1 MATKLSGLGNLLF
14 VVFRALW
21 TSLVILVPAIGVW
34 VASSLAAYQ
43 NGPVWLVCL
52 AGLLLFPILP
62 GLWDILSELRKKR
75 KRWHHQVL
83 TTWDRLV
90 LRTLLLNLLFLGG
103 LMWARP
109 EAVFTALS
117 SRGDWPLEHVDH
129 PAADALR
136 PYLLGAADGLQW
148 LYEAA
153 HANEFEALLDED
165 GPTPTPAPTPD
176 VEDPW
181 ENPWKQPPTETPTPT
196 PDSGSTDGDTGDAT
210 PPDDAPDERADEDA
224 LWPSSPV
231 VHPAVLAMPASAKE
245 SVRGVG
251 EFLAAAES
259 DPQRRIKAIHDFTA
273 THVAYDV
280 ASYNAGI
287 YPDQSAETVLRT
299 GKGVCAGYAN
309 LMKAIGDVTGDA
321 IVVVGGDSRKRGG
334 EISGEG
340 HAWNAAKIGDRWYL
354 IDATWDAGYVNGD
367 AYTAEYKTDYL
378 FTPPALMGITHYP
391 DDDAWQLRDAPLSRG
406 EFTRQ
411 PMMRPSFFAQGFT
424 LVAPTRSQVTVD
436 GDVELVLGNRRAHHM
451 IAKAVPMAGGAIE
464 RCDVRG
470 AEELRVRC
478 GGLASGTYNIQLYSS
493 PAEFGT
499 FWMVGE
505 LQVNVR

>member
-14 VVFRALW
+14 VVFRVLW
-21 TSLVILVPAIGVW
+21 TSLVILVPTIGVW

-62 GLWDILSELRKKR
+62 GLWDLLSELRKER

-90 LRTLLLNLLFLGG
+90 LRTLVINLIFLGG

-117 SRGDWPLEHVDH
+117 SRGDWPIEQIDH
-129 PAADALR
+129 PVADELR

-153 HANEFEALLDED
+153 HANEYEALVDEEKD
-165 GPTPTPAPTPD
+165 GKTPTPAPAPQD
-176 VEDPW
+176 DDPWEDPW
-181 ENPWKQPPTETPTPT
+181 KRPPETDAPT
-196 PDSGSTDGDTGDAT
+196 DSDTGEAAEG
-210 PPDDAPDERADEDA
+210 PAPADDGA
-224 LWPSSPV
+224 LWPSTPV

-251 EFLAAAES
+251 EFLAAAEP
-259 DPQRRIKAIHDFTA
+259 DPRLRIKAIHDFAA

-280 ASYNAGI
+280 ASYNAGR

-309 LMKAIGDVTGDA
+309 LMKALGEVTGDE
-321 IVVVGGDSRKRGG
+321 IVVVTGDSRKRGG

-340 HAWNAAKIGDRWYL
+340 HAWNAAKLGDRWYL

-367 AYTAEYKTDYL
+367 SYTAEYKADYL

-391 DDDAWQLRDAPLSRG
+391 EDDAWQLRDAPLSRG

-411 PMMRPSFFAQGFT
+411 PMMRPSFFAQGFS
-424 LVAPTRSQVTVD
+424 LIEPTRSQITVD
-436 GDVELVLGNRRAHHM
+436 GDVHLRIGNRKDHHM
-451 IAKAVPMAGGAIE
+451 LAKAVSTADGAE
-464 RCDVRG
+464 VRCDVDG
-470 AEELRVRC
+470 ADELAIRC
-478 GGLASGTYNIQLYSS
+478 GGLASGTYNIQLYSAPKS
-493 PAEFGT
+493 AST
-499 FWMVGE
+499 YWMVGE